1 MLDINIKGT
10 IPKNMEDR
18 GLHILS
24 DNLGE
29 IENILNQRK
38 MPKKGLSDEKIELLL
53 TFLSNMD
60 TDKDP
65 KAIRVGEREA
75 RISSEI
81 HKKLSSNFCHGIGR
95 SGNLVDPQPKAPGA
109 SAMYALT
116 NKLLESFLKNLNVN
130 VNALAT
136 PVSTGMSI
144 ALCLSA
150 LKRGFLVENVNKNV
164 NKNKDTKIATN
175 ITTNITKKQYSKYD
189 GANVVIYPYASHK
202 SPIKSTSFAG
212 MRMRFV
218 ETQLSD
224 RDDCVE
230 IPVEDIISATEK
242 ELKAGNNPVILSTLT
257 FFPPRRGDDIEE
269 ISKYCLENNIPH
281 IINGA
286 YAIQNHKYL
295 DKLKKALKYRV
306 DAIVSSTDKNLMTPI
321 GGGIIYSKNKD
332 FLREVS
338 LTYPGRA
345 SATPIVNT
353 FVSLLSLGMDKYTQL
368 MKEQVITKNLLDDL
382 LIDLANKTGNTK
394 LNVDSPIASCI
405 TTQKD
410 PVDVSAKLYNLRI
423 TGPRG
428 IKTTDH
434 FGNCYMQNY
443 KYNYVVMNASIGVKE
458 SDVNNAVDRLSKVI

>member
-10 IPKNMEDR
+10 IPKNMEER
-18 GLHILS
+18 GLNILS

-53 TFLSNMD
+53 NFLANMD

-116 NKLLESFLKNLNVN
+116 NKILESFLKNLNVN

-150 LKRGFLVENVNKNV
+150 LQRGFLVENVDV
-164 NKNKDTKIATN
+164 GKDTKI
-175 ITTNITKKQYSKYD
+175 TTKQYSKYD

-202 SPIKSTSFAG
+202 SPIKSTSFVG

-218 ETQLSD
+218 ETKLSD
-224 RDDCVE
+224 KDDCVE

-242 ELKAGNNPVILSTLT
+242 ELKDGKNPVVLSTLT
-257 FFPPRRGDDIEE
+257 FFPPRRSDNVEE
-269 ISKYCLENNIPH
+269 ISKYCLENDIPH

-321 GGGIIYSKNKD
+321 GGGIIYSKDKN
-332 FLREVS
+332 FLKEVS

-353 FVSLLSLGMDKYTQL
+353 FVSLLSMGMDKYTYL
-368 MKEQVITKNLLDDL
+368 MKEQVKNKNLLDEL
-382 LIDLANKTGNTK
+382 LIDLANKTGNKK

-405 TTQKD
+405 STQKD
-410 PVDVSAKLYNLRI
+410 PIDVSAKLYNLRV

-428 IKTTDH
+428 IRTTDH
-434 FGNCYMQNY
+434 FGNCYMQDY

-458 SDVNNAVDRLSKVI
+458 TDVINAVDKLSKVI

>member
-10 IPKNMEDR
+10 IPKNMEER
-18 GLHILS
+18 GLNILS

-53 TFLSNMD
+53 NFLANMD

-116 NKLLESFLKNLNVN
+116 NKILESFLKNLNVN

-150 LKRGFLVENVNKNV
+150 LKRGFLVENSKMD
-164 NKNKDTKIATN
+164 KDTKI
-175 ITTNITKKQYSKYD
+175 TTKQYSKYD

-202 SPIKSTSFAG
+202 SPIKSTSFVG

-218 ETQLSD
+218 ETKLSD
-224 RDDCVE
+224 KDDCVE

-242 ELKAGNNPVILSTLT
+242 ELKDGKNPVILSTLT
-257 FFPPRRGDDIEE
+257 FFPPRRSDDVEE

-321 GGGIIYSKNKD
+321 GGGIIYSKDKN
-332 FLREVS
+332 FLKEVS

-353 FVSLLSLGMDKYTQL
+353 FVSLLSMGMDKYTYL
-368 MKEQVITKNLLDDL
+368 MKEQVKNKNLLDEL
-382 LIDLANKTGNTK
+382 LVDLANKTENKK
-394 LNVDSPIASCI
+394 LDVDSPIASCI
-405 TTQKD
+405 TTKKD
-410 PVDVSAKLYNLRI
+410 PIDVSAKLYNLRV

-434 FGNCYMQNY
+434 FGNCYMQDY

-458 SDVNNAVDRLSKVI
+458 TDVINAVNKLSKVI